1 MDLSLSVASSSKSKT
16 WKNQSTSWLEFKKRL
31 KEPTVTQETVAEYT
45 KMTTAQKSGVKDVG
59 GFVAGHLKNGQRKKG
74 HVVERSMITLD
85 ADTPRKELWE
95 DFLMMYD
102 CTALLYSTHSHK
114 PDKPR
119 YRIIIPL
126 SRPVTPDEYVP
137 VALKIADNLGLNNF
151 DDTTYQPERLMYWG
165 SHSRD
170 AEYIFEENDS
180 EFLNPD
186 NVLKEYPD
194 WTDISYWPELPK
206 AKKLMERNVKK
217 AGEPT
222 EKPGLIGV
230 FCRQFTISEA
240 ITTFIPDVYLP
251 TDHADRFTY
260 AEGSTSG
267 GLVVYEDKFA
277 YSHHSTDPAG
287 EMLVNAWDMV
297 RLHKFAELD
306 DDVKSGTK
314 INNLPSSKAM
324 AEFAFGIP
332 TVKSEMDKLTLGEA
346 EEEFDDYIDS
356 EELEKDDESWLTY
369 NDSGKP
375 VFEYNTLAKRV
386 NKEIPIFYND
396 KEFTYYDRKYGIWR
410 RNGEKFIESYIG
422 KVKLRK
428 HTRRNHLG
436 ETMANIKTES
446 HSAEDMPEKPV
457 NLIVLKNGIYDI
469 HTGDYST
476 GFDPKLYARSCHPI
490 DFNPEAECPTFDGY
504 LDLVVGENKA
514 TIYEWI
520 GFLFYGSYAFQKI
533 MFLYG
538 GGGTGK
544 STLIKIIQDMIGD
557 EATSAVSLEALVKEP
572 HAMPVL
578 FGKTA
583 NFDADAKPEFLKDGS
598 ILKKLTGDDPIYAN
612 PKNDK
617 QFWFRNFAKL
627 TFSMNSMPAMTDHS
641 GGLARRAMIIKMDVK
656 VTEAMMREFPLK
668 VIMQEIPGIF
678 NKSMEY
684 FRKALK
690 RREFTET
697 DSMRAELKDWLE
709 GNDTV
714 AMFIK
719 EATETVLD
727 SYTEAADLFS
737 AYKSY
742 SMSGNYKPL
751 GRNRFYDRLEELGY
765 ERVKKKIN
773 DVKNPRWTVKNLR
786 PTIVDFE

>member
-16 WKNQSTSWLEFKKRL
+16 WKNQSISWTDFKRRL
-31 KEPTVTQETVAEYT
+31 KEPTVTQELVSEYT
-45 KMTTAQKSGVKDVG
+45 KMTTAQKGEVKDVG

-74 HVVERSMITLD
+74 NVVKRSMITLD
-85 ADTPRKELWE
+85 ADYPRKELWE

-102 CTALLYSTHSHK
+102 CAALIYSTHSHR
-114 PDKPR
+114 PEKPR
-119 YRIIIPL
+119 YRLIIPL
-126 SRPVTPDEYVP
+126 SREVLPDEYVP
-137 VALKIADNLGLNNF
+137 IALKIADNLGLNNF

-170 AEYIFEENDS
+170 AEYVFLENEA
-180 EFLNPD
+180 EFLNPND
-186 NVLKEYPD
+186 VLNDYPD

-206 AKKLMERNVKK
+206 AQKLLAREVKK

-222 EKPGLIGV
+222 EKPGMIGA
-230 FCRQFTISEA
+230 FCRQYTISEA
-240 ITTFIPDVYLP
+240 ISEFLPEVY
-251 TDHADRFTY
+251 TATEHADRFTY

-267 GLVVYEDKFA
+267 GLVVYDDKFA

-287 EMLVNAWDMV
+287 EQLVNAWDMV
-297 RLHKFAELD
+297 RIHKFIELD
-306 DDVKSGTK
+306 DEAKEGTR
-314 INNLPSSKAM
+314 INSLPSSKAM
-324 AEFAFGIP
+324 LDFAIKIP
-332 TVKSEMDKLTLGEA
+332 AIKSEMDKITLGEA
-346 EEEFDDYIDS
+346 AEEFEDYIDT
-356 EELEKDDESWLTY
+356 EELPKDDEAWLTY

-386 NKEIPIFYND
+386 TKEIPIFYND
-396 KEFTYYDRKYGIWR
+396 KEFSYYDRTCGIWR
-410 RNGEKFIESYIG
+410 RNGEKFIESYVG

-446 HSAEDMPEKPV
+446 HSANDMPDKPV

-469 HTGDYST
+469 HTGKYNA

-490 DFNPEAECPTFDGY
+490 DFDPAADCPTFDGY

-520 GFLFYGSYAFQKI
+520 GFLFYGSYALQKI

-544 STLIKIIQDMIGD
+544 STLIKIIQDMVGD

-583 NFDADAKPEFLKDGS
+583 NFDADAKPEFLKDGA

-656 VTEAMMREFPLK
+656 VTAEMMKEFPLE
-668 VIMQEIPGIF
+668 VILQETPGIF
-678 NKSMEY
+678 NKAMQY
-684 FRKALK
+684 FRQALK
-690 RREFTET
+690 RRTFTET
-697 DSMRAELKDWLE
+697 DSMKTELKDWLE

-742 SMSGNYKPL
+742 SMSSNYKPL
-751 GRNRFYDRLEELGY
+751 GRNKFYDRIEELGY

-773 DVKNPRWTVKNLR
+773 DVKNPRWMVKELK
-786 PTIVDFE
+786 PIITDFE